1 MATIARNQITIVDL
15 NDAKQVH
22 AYLESSLGDAQIY
35 NPDTHVY
42 APNYATNNNKITPK
56 IYETGNASNLITACS
71 NFKYTINGTAFTKAN
86 SNASYVVGA
95 DGSLAIKT
103 NVTTNYLN
111 IVFSCDYTDGETG
124 AVSKI
129 EAYKTI
135 TKSQSAGALFQAVI
149 ELPKG
154 NVFDNANSA
163 ADLTAVCKAY
173 RGGTLD
179 TSNVTY
185 VWEKFNI
192 ATGAWGAVT
201 VGRAAGAVLT
211 VKPDDVLN
219 FQTFRVTAKDTGGAD
234 AAAQSTAIVT
244 FEDKTDPY
252 QLELVSATGDKI
264 INGQGSTT
272 VFARVWQSGKKV
284 EDEATAEASR
294 KFVYT
299 WTKYDKKGAA
309 SNWNGTTSPTK
320 TGNPIVVS
328 AADVNSKTTLFCEL
342 SKK

>member
-22 AYLESSLGDAQIY
+22 AYLESSLGDAQVY
-35 NPDTHVY
+35 NPDTHVFSPSY
-42 APNYATNNNKITPK
+42 PSKNNVITPK
-56 IYETGNASNLITACS
+56 IYETGNASNLISACS
-71 NFKYTINGTAFTKAN
+71 NFKYVINGTAFTKAN

-95 DGSLAIKT
+95 DGTLTLKT
-103 NVTTNYLN
+103 NITVNFLN
-111 IVFSCDYTDGETG
+111 ITFSCDYTDGETG

-135 TKSQSAGALFQAVI
+135 ARSVSAGALFQAVV

-154 NVFDNANSA
+154 NIFDNANSNQS
-163 ADLTAVCKAY
+163 LTAVCKAY

-179 TSNVTY
+179 VTNVTY
-185 VWEKFNI
+185 VWEKFDI
-192 ATGAWGAVT
+192 SKGKWDAVAA
-201 VGRAAGAVLT
+201 GRANGAMLT
-211 VKPDDVLN
+211 VKPEDVLN
-219 FQTFRVTAKDTGGAD
+219 FQTFRVTAKDIGGMD
-234 AAAQSTAIVT
+234 AAAQSTVVVT

-252 QLELVSATGDKI
+252 ELELASTTGDKI

-272 VFARVWQSGKKV
+272 VFARVWQGGKKI
-284 EDEATAEASR
+284 EDETTAEASR

-299 WTKYDKKGAA
+299 WTKYDKNGAA
-309 SNWNGTTSPTK
+309 SNWNGTTAPIK
-320 TGNPIVVS
+320 TGNPVVVS